1 MPNRK
6 QEKSAPSGDANPVA
20 DQANSSATGPGVTTS
35 DLLRAIESLKSEL
48 KEDNEK
54 LRSNIN
60 TMQLELSNKL
70 DTVTEDIQDLK
81 ERMGTAETRVSEVED
96 VTLVLTEALSECLK
110 RQRNLQSKVTDLES
124 RSRRNNI
131 RLFGVREGEENTS
144 VMQFM
149 ADFLQRELPLTGIEL
164 KIQRAHR
171 VPAQKPRS
179 GAPPRPIVVNFQEFT
194 TKELILREAWR
205 KGRIQLNGNA
215 VYFDHDYATEIVQRR
230 KEYQVIKKA
239 LKERGVRFQTP
250 YTSIRVHWQ
259 DGVAVYRSAHDAG
272 CELQRRGYD
281 VQVPATSD
289 EDTAARIQKCVEW
302 QRGARPRREM
312 ITSTAQRAKE
322 RLREFQRGE
331 DERL

>member
-20 DQANSSATGPGVTTS
+20 DQANASATGPGVTTS

-131 RLFGVREGEENTS
+131 RLFGVGEGEENTS

-149 ADFLQRELPLTGIEL
+149 ADFLQRE
-164 KIQRAHR
+164 
-171 VPAQKPRS
+171 
-179 GAPPRPIVVNFQEFT
+179 F
-194 TKELILREAWR
+194 
-205 KGRIQLNGNA
+205 
-215 VYFDHDYATEIVQRR
+215 
-230 KEYQVIKKA
+230 
-239 LKERGVRFQTP
+239 
-250 YTSIRVHWQ
+250 
-259 DGVAVYRSAHDAG
+259 
-272 CELQRRGYD
+272 
-281 VQVPATSD
+281 
-289 EDTAARIQKCVEW
+289 
-302 QRGARPRREM
+302 
-312 ITSTAQRAKE
+312 
-322 RLREFQRGE
+322 
-331 DERL
+331 

>member
-20 DQANSSATGPGVTTS
+20 DQANASATGPGVTTS

-70 DTVTEDIQDLK
+70 DTMTEDIQDLK
-81 ERMGTAETRVSEVED
+81 ERMGTAETRVSEVKD
-96 VTLVLTEALSECLK
+96 VTLVLTEALSE
-110 RQRNLQSKVTDLES
+110 RNLQSKVTDLES

-131 RLFGVREGEENTS
+131 RLFGVGEGEENTS

-179 GAPPRPIVVNFQEFT
+179 GAPPRPIAVNFQEFT
-194 TKELILREAWR
+194 TK
-205 KGRIQLNGNA
+205 
-215 VYFDHDYATEIVQRR
+215 
-230 KEYQVIKKA
+230 
-239 LKERGVRFQTP
+239 
-250 YTSIRVHWQ
+250 
-259 DGVAVYRSAHDAG
+259 
-272 CELQRRGYD
+272 
-281 VQVPATSD
+281 
-289 EDTAARIQKCVEW
+289 
-302 QRGARPRREM
+302 
-312 ITSTAQRAKE
+312 
-322 RLREFQRGE
+322 
-331 DERL
+331 